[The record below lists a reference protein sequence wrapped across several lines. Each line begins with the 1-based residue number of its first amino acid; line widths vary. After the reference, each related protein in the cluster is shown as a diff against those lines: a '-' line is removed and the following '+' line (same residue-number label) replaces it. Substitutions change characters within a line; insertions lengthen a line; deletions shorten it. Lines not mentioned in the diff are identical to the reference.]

1 MRKIGILGLVGIL
14 ALVLS
19 GCGGGDDGPPVFT
32 ATILSDQPS
41 DGDIAY
47 DAFLNSYTVTQ
58 GPNTLFFGIDAA
70 GPNQPEY
77 RAFLDFPL
85 DGSTG
90 EPAIPLNAAIASAV
104 VRLSVVSVEF
114 RGTIPTLLDLITYP
128 VGGLAPA
135 DFNSPPL
142 AFPGGAPASRSFDFR
157 SSDAGFD
164 VAIEVTSLM
173 REAQRRG
180 LPDLQLRFLLDFV
193 PNAAGF
199 VGIDDRPTVAVT
211 APKLIVRYY

>member
-41 DGDIAY
+41 DGDIAF
-47 DAFLNSYTVTQ
+47 DSLFNSYTVIQ
-58 GPNTLFFGIDAA
+58 GPGILLFGIDAL

-85 DGSTG
+85 NGSTG
-90 EPAIPLNAAIASAV
+90 EDVLPLNASIVSAV
-104 VRLSVVSVEF
+104 VQLSIVSVEF

-135 DFNSPPL
+135 DFNSLPL
-142 AFPGGAPASRSFDFR
+142 TFPGGAPASQAFDFF

-180 LPDLQLRFLLDFV
+180 LADFQLRFLLDFV
-193 PNAAGF
+193 PNAAGL
-199 VGIDDRPTVAVT
+199 VGIDDRPTVTVT
-211 APKLIVRYY
+211 APILIVRYF